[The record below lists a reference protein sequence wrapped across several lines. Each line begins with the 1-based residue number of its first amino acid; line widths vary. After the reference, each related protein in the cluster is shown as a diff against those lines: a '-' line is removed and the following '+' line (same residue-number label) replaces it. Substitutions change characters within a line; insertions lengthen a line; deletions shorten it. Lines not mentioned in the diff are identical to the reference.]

1 MDLSTN
7 AFYKTPTREH
17 YFRYEAGTSMPNGEG
32 TNPESVTLVTL
43 YPGAPAIERM
53 PYSAGLFSVWG
64 CVAATGEEFERAFH
78 QATDALRPAAVERS
92 LRSLTPVK
100 QAS

>member
-17 YFRYEAGTSMPNGEG
+17 FFRYEPAGSGRAD
-32 TNPESVTLVTL
+32 SVTLVTL
-43 YPGAPAIERM
+43 YPDAPAIERM

-64 CVAATGEEFERAFH
+64 CVAATDEEFDRAVRL
-78 QATDALRPAAVERS
+78 ASEALRPVVAEPVQ
-92 LRSLTPVK
+92 RSLTPVK